1 MNNSYRL
8 FITGGRQLIVNQPI
22 TPIYLPGE
30 LEKLTERQISKFGT
44 TFILQLYGALKTIH
58 LHEFHNPAVGKA
70 IEKLYTTLTYLQ
82 SKLGD
87 LVLQLVDEYLF
98 LNKIRIQINA
108 ESFMGYDFI
117 VGRMKSYQIGG
128 IIFLREIDLEELKQ
142 FGYLFLQIDSQSK
155 APLEQLATS
164 LRNHSITGIRLLRPE
179 EISKKLKSTPVDTRE
194 KAKLAY
200 FRTIFVA
207 KQTARDVL
215 EKETLN
221 VKRVKRAIQ
230 PIVDLVL
237 QDEFALLGLT
247 MIQNYDAY
255 TSNHSVNVSVYSII
269 LGQKLGLSKKQLE
282 DLGITALFHDIG
294 KTEILSKI
302 LNKPSKLTDEEW
314 RVVQEH
320 PITAAIALVKLKE
333 VNELIVKSMIVGFEH
348 HLNYDL
354 SGYPKLTQPKKQ
366 HPFSRIVSIAD
377 CFDAMTSSRVY
388 NKPLSPDNAL
398 ALMLK
403 KSGKIHDPVLLK
415 LFINTVG
422 VYPVG
427 TLVQLNTG
435 ELGIVLRTNPREIL
449 RPQIKLILDSKGRKL
464 DGEVINLA
472 AQGETFKRDIVKVLS
487 PTEYG
492 INVSDL
498 I

>member
-1 MNNSYRL
+1 MNKPVTST
-8 FITGGRQLIVNQPI
+8 F
-22 TPIYLPGE
+22 LPGE
-30 LEKLTERQISKFGT
+30 LEKLTERQIGKFGS
-44 TFILQLYGALKTIH
+44 TFILQLYSSLKTIH
-58 LHEFHNPAVGKA
+58 LHEFHHPAVGKSL
-70 IEKLYTTLTYLQ
+70 EKLYSTLTDLQ
-82 SKLGD
+82 SKIGD

-98 LNKIRIQINA
+98 LNEIRLPIHA
-108 ESFMGYDFI
+108 ESFMAYDVI
-117 VGRMKSYQIGG
+117 ASRMKSYRIGG
-128 IIFLREIDLEELKQ
+128 MAFLRGVDLEELKK
-142 FGYLFLQIDSQSK
+142 FMYLFLHIDSQSRE
-155 APLEQLATS
+155 PFEQLTTS
-164 LRNHSITGIRLLRPE
+164 LRNHAITGIRLLRPE
-179 EISKKLKSTPVDTRE
+179 EIAKNVKSTPVDIRE
-194 KAKLAY
+194 KAKIAY

-207 KQTARDVL
+207 KQTAQDVL

-221 VKRVKRAIQ
+221 VRRVKRAVQ

-237 QDEFALLGLT
+237 QDEFALLGLMT
-247 MIQNYDAY
+247 IQNYDAY

-269 LGQKLGLSKKQLE
+269 LGQKLGLSKKQLG
-282 DLGITALFHDIG
+282 DLGVTALFHDIG
-294 KTEILSKI
+294 KTEIPSKI

-314 RVVQEH
+314 RVLQEH

-333 VNELIVKSMIVGFEH
+333 VSELIVKAMIVGFEH

-354 SGYPKLTQPKKQ
+354 SGYPKLTRQRKQ

-377 CFDAMTSSRVY
+377 CFDAMTSARVY
-388 NKPLSPDNAL
+388 NKPISPDNAL

-403 KSGKIHDPVLLK
+403 KSGKTHDPVLLK
-415 LFINTVG
+415 LFINTIG

-449 RPQIKLILDSKGRKL
+449 CPQIKLILDSQGRKL

-472 AQGETFKRDIVKVLS
+472 AQGETFKREIVKVLN
-487 PTEYG
+487 PTEYR

-498 I
+498 M